1 MSSKALRRPSS
12 FPLFHQ
18 VPFTMLGVEANTNS
32 AHRSCC
38 NTIGWD
44 PTLMAVA
51 GSVGEPMP
59 NCEIKLMDDEGSEV
73 ARGQS
78 GEIWF
83 RGPNIM
89 KGYWQNTKATD
100 ETITADGWLKTG
112 DVARQDE
119 NGWYYVVDRKKA
131 SHGGHVNKAENNG

>member
-1 MSSKALRRPSS
+1 
-12 FPLFHQ
+12 
-18 VPFTMLGVEANTNS
+18 MLGVEANTNS

-89 KGYWQNTKATD
+89 KGYWKNTKATD
-100 ETITADGWLKTG
+100 ETITPDGWLKTG

-131 SHGGHVNKAENNG
+131 SHDGRVNKAENNG